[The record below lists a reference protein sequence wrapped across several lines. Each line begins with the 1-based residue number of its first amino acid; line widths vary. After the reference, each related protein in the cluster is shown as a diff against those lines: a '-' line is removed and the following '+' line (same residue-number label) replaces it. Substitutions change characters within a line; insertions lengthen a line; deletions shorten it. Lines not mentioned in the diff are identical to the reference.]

1 MNKNSLVLY
10 SLLLLVSLVSTSV
23 MLAFTGATHVYS
35 LEVGS
40 YSSEMTGR
48 WTMFFEGLVYL
59 VLFLYSLKSVG
70 ADTLFFIVYSI
81 VSFTIFGLDM
91 NLANQAKTLQQ
102 MNTDV
107 NVITALCVIRY
118 LLAGYLGYKIYVC
131 SL

>member
-23 MLAFTGATHVYS
+23 MLSFTGATHVYS
-35 LEVGS
+35 LEAGS

-70 ADTLFFIVYSI
+70 ADTLFRSEERRV
-81 VSFTIFGLDM
+81 GKEC
-91 NLANQAKTLQQ
+91 A
-102 MNTDV
+102 
-107 NVITALCVIRY
+107 
-118 LLAGYLGYKIYVC
+118 
-131 SL
+131 